1 MKNFFINIFLIF
13 FGLSFNYAQDG
24 VGINIESPK
33 AIFLDKMLELRGLN
47 FLLQI

>member
-24 VGINIESPK
+24 VGINGYTNLVGSK
-33 AIFLDKMLELRGLN
+33 S
-47 FLLQI
+47 